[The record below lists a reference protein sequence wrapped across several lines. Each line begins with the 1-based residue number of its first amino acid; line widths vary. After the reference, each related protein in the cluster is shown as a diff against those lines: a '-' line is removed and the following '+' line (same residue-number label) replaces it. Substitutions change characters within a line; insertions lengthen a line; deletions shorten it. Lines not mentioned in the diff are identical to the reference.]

1 MGFPV
6 ISAHDHTHVWEWLA
20 SKLQIHPI
28 YALNFHRRLFFFL
41 LPRLAKLYLK
51 WPLKRPT
58 ESEISEGTG
67 DIGLCLKCLWSRKV
81 WTRGEWSRRGRWI
94 EQKSKDVSISGPF
107 PPTTVTPILFN
118 NSPGRGYTLVLIGFQ
133 FNCPG
138 GRRGSPSSC
147 LCSLS

>member
-1 MGFPV
+1 MCVRMACIEAANSSQLCVKLPQPPFFP
-6 ISAHDHTHVWEWLA
+6 
-20 SKLQIHPI
+20 
-28 YALNFHRRLFFFL
+28 RMFFFL
-41 LPRLAKLYLK
+41 SPWLSQLYLK
-51 WPLKRPT
+51 WPLERPT

-67 DIGLCLKCLWSRKV
+67 DVGLCFKCLWSRKV

-107 PPTTVTPILFN
+107 PPTTITPILFN
-118 NSPGRGYTLVLIGFQ
+118 NSPGRGYTLLLIGFQ

-138 GRRGSPSSC
+138 GKRGSPSSC